1 VTLTDDTRHGIIE
14 QARAR
19 QGIPYRLDPPPDGVM
34 TLDCSL
40 FVLQVLSS
48 AGVPLPAGVRTAEQ
62 IRQATVPVA
71 FSDVLPG
78 DLLFFEGTY
87 DASGPAGPDGR
98 IASHIGFS
106 LGAGTRRMLDANDGR
121 GNVGETNIG
130 TDYWQSKLF
139 EARRPPGLA
148 NEAKN
153 LTANIPRGI
162 DVASWQG
169 QPDWRQVAAS
179 GVQFAI
185 TKATEGVGY
194 LNPTF
199 ARNWLEIRSAGIKR
213 GAYHFAELGA
223 NTPEAEADYF
233 LANVSR
239 VGGLAAGDMLALD
252 LEDKDGSL
260 KRANDVGGWALAWL
274 RYVERQTGVVPLL
287 YTGAHVVSE
296 HGLTDPAFARYPLW
310 LAAYR
315 ETPPPV
321 PPPWARIAL
330 WQHTDKGSVPGIVGN
345 VDLNRFLGTAEQ
357 LAALGKP
364 GAVAQPAYARP
375 GDVGEGLLAWCAE
388 LGTEPAA
395 PSTFL
400 PLGRSPAIIEELVC
414 LDGSVLRWHL
424 PTGRRWSY
432 KPEISRSA

>member
-1 VTLTDDTRHGIIE
+1 MADDARLRIIE

-19 QGIPYRLDPPPDGVM
+19 QGISYRLDPPPDGTR

-40 FVLQVLSS
+40 FVLQVLAA
-48 AGVPLPAGVRTAEQ
+48 AGVPLPPGVRTAEQ
-62 IRQATVPVA
+62 IRQAAVPVA

-78 DLLFFEGTY
+78 DLLFFERTY
-87 DASGPAGPDGR
+87 DAAGPAGPDGR
-98 IASHIGFS
+98 IASHVGIS
-106 LGAGTRRMLDANDGR
+106 LGAGTRKMWDAHDGR
-121 GNVGETNIG
+121 GVGETNID
-130 TDYWQSKLF
+130 TDYWQSRLF

-148 NEAKN
+148 DEAEN
-153 LTANIPRGI
+153 TSQNIPRGI

-169 QPDWRQVAAS
+169 TPDWPKVAAS
-179 GVQFAI
+179 GIQFAI

-199 ARNWLEIRSAGIKR
+199 ARNWLEIKAAGIKR

-223 NTPEAEADYF
+223 NQPEVEADYF

-252 LEDKDGSL
+252 LEDKEGSL
-260 KRANDVGGWALAWL
+260 GRMPEGAVAAWALAWL

-287 YTGAHVVSE
+287 YTGAYVISE

-310 LAAYR
+310 LASYR

-321 PPPWARIAL
+321 PAPWASIAI

-357 LAALGKP
+357 LAALGKR
-364 GAVAQPAYARP
+364 GAEQPTQPVDELSALRQQAVSLMAQLEDKARRLDTEVSKVGYMT
-375 GDVGEGLLAWCAE
+375 GDLADA
-388 LGTEPAA
+388 LQAVVNTLRSLRPPAA
-395 PSTFL
+395 
-400 PLGRSPAIIEELVC
+400 
-414 LDGSVLRWHL
+414 
-424 PTGRRWSY
+424 
-432 KPEISRSA
+432 

>member
-1 VTLTDDTRHGIIE
+1 MADDTRGRIIA
-14 QARAR
+14 QAQAR
-19 QGIPYRLDPPPDGVM
+19 QGIPYRLDPPPDGVNN
-34 TLDCSL
+34 LDCSL
-40 FVLQVLSS
+40 FVLQVLDA
-48 AGVPLPAGVRTAEQ
+48 AGVPLSPGVRTAEQ
-62 IRQATVPVA
+62 IRQATVPVPFA
-71 FSDVLPG
+71 DVLPG

-87 DASGPAGPDGR
+87 VPSEPPAKDGHV
-98 IASHIGFS
+98 ASHVGIS
-106 LGAGTRRMLDANDGR
+106 LGTGTRRMWDANEAHG
-121 GNVGETNIG
+121 VGLTDIG
-130 TDYWQSKLF
+130 PNYWQDKLF
-139 EARRPPGLA
+139 EARRPSGLA
-148 NEAKN
+148 NEAEN
-153 LTANIPRGI
+153 NSQNILRGI

-169 QPDWRQVAAS
+169 QPDWPKVAAS
-179 GVQFAI
+179 GIQFAI

-199 ARNWLEIRSAGIKR
+199 ARNWLEIRAAGIKR
-213 GAYHFAELGA
+213 GAYHFAEPDV
-223 NTPEAEADYF
+223 NQPEAEADYF

-260 KRANDVGGWALAWL
+260 GQANDVGGWALAWL

-287 YTGAHVVSE
+287 YTGAPVISE
-296 HGLTDPAFARYPLW
+296 HGLTDPAFACYPLW
-310 LAAYR
+310 LASYR

-321 PPPWARIAL
+321 PAPWASIAI
-330 WQHTDKGSVPGIVGN
+330 WQHSDKGSAPGIAGA
-345 VDLNRFLGTAEQ
+345 VDLNHFLGTAEQ

-364 GAVAQPAYARP
+364 GTGAQPAYARP

-388 LGTEPAA
+388 LGTQPAA

-424 PTGRRWSY
+424 PTGKRWRH
-432 KPEISRSA
+432 PAA

>member
-1 VTLTDDTRHGIIE
+1 MPDIRAEIIS
-14 QARAR
+14 QARIL
-19 QGIPYRLDPPPDGVM
+19 QGLPYRLDPPPDGIAN
-34 TLDCSL
+34 TDCSL
-40 FVLQVLSS
+40 FVLTVLKK

-62 IRQATVPVA
+62 IRQATVLVPFDQVQ
-71 FSDVLPG
+71 PG

-98 IASHIGFS
+98 IASHIGIS
-106 LGAGTRRMLDANDGR
+106 LGTGTRRMWDANEAHG
-121 GNVGETNIG
+121 VGLTDIS
-130 TDYWQSKLF
+130 TDYWQSRLF
-139 EARRPPGLA
+139 EARRVPGLSSSFPSSKEGP
-148 NEAKN
+148 NQEV
-153 LTANIPRGI
+153 RGI

-169 QPDWRQVAAS
+169 QPDWRKVAAS

-199 ARNWLEIRSAGIKR
+199 ARNWLEIRAAGLKR
-213 GAYHFAELGA
+213 GAYHFAELGV
-223 NTPEAEADYF
+223 NQPEAEADYF

-260 KRANDVGGWALAWL
+260 GRMPEGAVAAWALAWL
-274 RYVERQTGVVPLL
+274 RYVERQAGVVPLL
-287 YTGAHVVSE
+287 YTGAPVISE

-310 LAAYR
+310 LASYR

-321 PPPWARIAL
+321 PAPWASIAI
-330 WQHTDKGSVPGIVGN
+330 WQHSDKGTVPGIVGN
-345 VDLNRFLGTAEQ
+345 VDLNRFLGTAEE

-364 GAVAQPAYARP
+364 GAVTQPAYARP
-375 GDVGEGLLAWCAE
+375 GDVGEGLLAWAAE

-400 PLGRSPAIIEELVC
+400 PLGRNPAIIEELVC
-414 LDGSVLRWHL
+414 MDGSVLRWHL
-424 PTGRRWSY
+424 PTGKRWRH
-432 KPEISRSA
+432 PAA

>member
-1 VTLTDDTRHGIIE
+1 MADDTRRRIIA
-14 QARAR
+14 QAQAR
-19 QGIPYRLDPPPDGVM
+19 QGIPYRLDPPPDGVH

-40 FVLQVLSS
+40 FVLQVLSG
-48 AGVPLPAGVRTAEQ
+48 AGVPLSAGVRTAEQ

-71 FSDVLPG
+71 FADVLPG

-87 DASGPAGPDGR
+87 VPSEPPAKDGHV
-98 IASHIGFS
+98 ASHVGIS
-106 LGAGTRRMLDANDGR
+106 LGAGTRRMWDANEAHG
-121 GNVGETNIG
+121 VGLTDLS

-148 NEAKN
+148 NDAKN
-153 LTANIPRGI
+153 ITQDIPCGI

-169 QPDWRQVAAS
+169 QPDWPKVAAS
-179 GVQFAI
+179 GISFAI

-199 ARNWLEIRSAGIKR
+199 ARNWPEIRASGLKR

-223 NTPEAEADYF
+223 NMPEAEADYF

-287 YTGAHVVSE
+287 YTAPNVITENSLFGY
-296 HGLTDPAFARYPLW
+296 PALARYPLW

-321 PPPWARIAL
+321 PAPWQSIAI
-330 WQHTDKGSVPGIVGN
+330 WQHTDEGSVTGVVGN
-345 VDLNRFLGTAEQ
+345 VDLNRFLGTADE

-375 GDVGEGLLAWCAE
+375 GDVGEGLLAWAAE

-424 PTGRRWSY
+424 PTGKRWRY
-432 KPEISRSA
+432 TAA

>member
-1 VTLTDDTRHGIIE
+1 MADDTRTRIIQ

-19 QGIPYRLDPPPDGVM
+19 QGIPYRLDPPPDGVH

-40 FVLQVLSS
+40 FVLQVLAS
-48 AGVPLPAGVRTAEQ
+48 AGVPLPSGVRTAEQ
-62 IRQATVPVA
+62 IRQATLPVPFA
-71 FSDVLPG
+71 DVQPG

-98 IASHIGFS
+98 IASHIGIS
-106 LGAGTRRMLDANDGR
+106 LGAGTRRMWDANEAHG
-121 GNVGETNIG
+121 VGLTDIG

-139 EARRPPGLA
+139 EARRVPGLA

-153 LTANIPRGI
+153 VTADIRGI

-179 GVQFAI
+179 GISFAI

-199 ARNWLEIRSAGIKR
+199 ARNWLEIHAAGIVR

-233 LANVSR
+233 LANVRR
-239 VGGLAAGDMLALD
+239 VGGLAEGDLLALD
-252 LEDKDGSL
+252 LEDKEGSL
-260 KRANDVGGWALAWL
+260 KRANDVGGWALSWL
-274 RYVERQTGVVPLL
+274 RYVERQTGVAPLL
-287 YTGAHVVSE
+287 YTAPNVITE
-296 HGLTDPAFARYPLW
+296 HSLFGYPALAGYPLW
-310 LAAYR
+310 LASYR
-315 ETPPPV
+315 DGVPPV
-321 PPPWARIAL
+321 PAPWTEISI
-330 WQHTDKGSVPGIVGN
+330 WQHSDAGSVPGIVGD
-345 VDLNRFLGTAEQ
+345 VDLNRFMGTADE
-357 LAALGKP
+357 LASLGKP
-364 GAVAQPAYARP
+364 AAEPVARWVRP
-375 GDVGEGLLAWCAE
+375 GDVGDGLLAWAAE

-414 LDGSVLRWHL
+414 MDGSVLRWHL
-424 PTGRRWSY
+424 PTGKRWRH
-432 KPEISRSA
+432 PAA

>member
-1 VTLTDDTRHGIIE
+1 MPDDTRKRIIA
-14 QARAR
+14 QAQAR
-19 QGIPYRLDPPPDGVM
+19 QGIPYRLDPPPAGVN

-40 FVLQVLSS
+40 FVLQVLDA
-48 AGVPLPAGVRTAEQ
+48 AGVPLPKGVRTAEQ

-98 IASHIGFS
+98 IASHIGIS
-106 LGAGTRRMLDANDGR
+106 LGAGTRKMWDANDAHG
-121 GNVGETNIG
+121 VGLTDIG
-130 TDYWQSKLF
+130 TAYWQSKLF
-139 EARRPPGLA
+139 EARRVPGLA
-148 NEAKN
+148 TRAAPDA
-153 LTANIPRGI
+153 TIRGI

-169 QPDWRQVAAS
+169 QPDWRLVAAA
-179 GVQFAI
+179 GIRFAI

-199 ARNWLEIRSAGIKR
+199 ARNWLEILAAGMQR
-213 GAYHFAELGA
+213 GAYHFAEPDV
-223 NTPEAEADYF
+223 NRPEDEADYF
-233 LANVSR
+233 LANVHR

-252 LEDKDGSL
+252 LEDKEGSL
-260 KRANDVGGWALAWL
+260 GQMSEGAVAAWALAWL

-287 YTGAHVVSE
+287 YTGAYVISE

-310 LAAYR
+310 LASYR
-315 ETPPPV
+315 EAPPPA
-321 PPPWARIAL
+321 PAPWSGIAI
-330 WQHTDKGSVPGIVGN
+330 WQHSDKGSMQGIVGN

-364 GAVAQPAYARP
+364 GTGATTAYARP
-375 GDVGEGLLAWCAE
+375 GDVGEGLLSWCAE
-388 LGTEPAA
+388 LGTQPAA

-424 PTGRRWSY
+424 PTGKRW
-432 KPEISRSA
+432 RHTAA

>member
-1 VTLTDDTRHGIIE
+1 MLDDTRSRILQ

-19 QGIPYRLDPPPDGVM
+19 QGTPYGLPPGPGQ
-34 TLDCSL
+34 LDCSL
-40 FVLQVLSS
+40 FVLQVLDA
-48 AGVPLPAGVRTAEQ
+48 AGVPLPKAVRTAEQ

-87 DASGPAGPDGR
+87 DASGPSGPDGR
-98 IASHIGFS
+98 IASHIGIS
-106 LGAGTRRMLDANDGR
+106 LGAGTRKMLDANDGR

-148 NEAKN
+148 NEAAESPRD
-153 LTANIPRGI
+153 LLRGI

-179 GVQFAI
+179 GIQFAF
-185 TKATEGVGY
+185 TKATEGMGY

-199 ARNWLEIRSAGIKR
+199 ARNWLEIRAAGIKR
-213 GAYHFAELGA
+213 GAYHFAEPDV
-223 NTPEAEADYF
+223 NRPEDEADYF
-233 LANVSR
+233 LANVHR

-252 LEDKDGSL
+252 LEDKEGSL
-260 KRANDVGGWALAWL
+260 RRMPDGAVAAWALAWL

-287 YTGAHVVSE
+287 YTGAYIISE

-310 LAAYR
+310 LASYR
-315 ETPPPV
+315 ETPPPA
-321 PPPWARIAL
+321 PAPWASIAI
-330 WQHTDKGSVPGIVGN
+330 WQHSDQGSVPGIAGA
-345 VDLNRFLGTAEQ
+345 VDLNRFLGTAEE

-400 PLGRSPAIIEELVC
+400 PLGRSPALIEELVC
-414 LDGSVLRWHL
+414 MDGSVLRWHL
-424 PTGRRWSY
+424 PTGRKWRHT
-432 KPEISRSA
+432 AA